1 MPWADVP
8 VIGTLSQALGVM
20 QLGHLIKLGGAA
32 AGATIFFMSLLWVIF
47 TIGCM
52 VFVGFSFI
60 RNDFRV
66 LWPLRLVMLHGN
78 QPDSVQIHMFT
89 LQGLEDNSQ
98 ADYRGFIRST
108 VQYAHASVFLSNWRH
123 T

>member
-1 MPWADVP
+1 MAFPLSAGHNMPWADVP
-8 VIGTLSQALGVM
+8 VVGTLSQALGVM

-52 VFVGFSFI
+52 VFVGYSFI

-66 LWPLRLVMLHGN
+66 LWPLR
-78 QPDSVQIHMFT
+78 
-89 LQGLEDNSQ
+89 
-98 ADYRGFIRST
+98 
-108 VQYAHASVFLSNWRH
+108 
-123 T
+123 